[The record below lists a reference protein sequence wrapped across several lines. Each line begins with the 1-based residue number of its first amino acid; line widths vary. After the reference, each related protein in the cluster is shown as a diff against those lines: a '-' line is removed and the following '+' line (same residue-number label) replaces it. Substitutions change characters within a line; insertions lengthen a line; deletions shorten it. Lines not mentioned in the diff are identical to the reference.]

1 MTYIYP
7 KDISYA
13 LLSRRMIEQ
22 NNKICVIHKCR
33 RPEYLK
39 EETWLHCQFSDK
51 YLISSWGRVFR
62 LFKNGTMVELK
73 GSPSTSSIPTVR
85 IKTKKYPVKKLVANC
100 FGAEGHGEVLI
111 NINRDQLDNKIDN
124 LLYIPQSKNKKH
136 QTNRDFTRLQP
147 VTQYTL
153 SGMFVQKWR
162 NADEAA
168 KFLGF
173 RSGDILMCAEGEV
186 LTAHDFIWVFS
197 SDEEFVKRLP
207 GVHEKISQLK
217 PFIITGSGLYSE
229 CEFATIAEASKYTG
243 LPEYEIMKRCVISDN
258 YPDWSFSYSG
268 KSYKRSEIIWKEKN
282 SIK

>member
-1 MTYIYP
+1 
-7 KDISYA
+7 
-13 LLSRRMIEQ
+13 MIEQ

-33 RPEYLK
+33 NPEYLK
-39 EETWLHCQFSDK
+39 EETWLQCHLADN
-51 YLISSWGRVFR
+51 YLISSWGRVSR
-62 LFKNGTMVELK
+62 HNKDGNGIEILDIN
-73 GSPSTSSIPTVR
+73 SNASIPIIYIER
-85 IKTKKYPVKKLVANC
+85 KSYPVKDLVARC
-100 FGAEGHGEVLI
+100 YRIEGHGQLVI
-111 NINRDQLDNKIDN
+111 NINRDRLDNKIDN
-124 LLYIPQSKNKKH
+124 LLYIPQSKNIKH
-136 QTNRDFTRLQP
+136 KTNRDFTKSQP
-147 VTQYTL
+147 ITQYTL

-207 GVHEKISQLK
+207 GVHEKISRLK